1 VDKKEATSMVLIP
14 IAIAL
19 IAAFFFVRWVVNS
32 EI

>member
-1 VDKKEATSMVLIP
+1 MVFIP
-14 IAIAL
+14 ITIAI

>member
-14 IAIAL
+14 ITIAI
-19 IAAFFFVRWVVNS
+19 IAAFFLVRWVVNS